1 MEQSRDENYCN
12 MIATTIRK
20 LQNPPSP
27 LPPFP
32 PPPPPLENVNK
43 IIFKVALHKLERENT

>member
-27 LPPFP
+27 LPPS
-32 PPPPPLENVNK
+32 PPPLENVNK